1 MKFDIRYF
9 KIFVTALFIIAFSMS
24 SCSDAADQ
32 KADKNEYEKGKE
44 SVLKIE
50 EKNPEKFLSVS
61 NSFKKNLLSQSVIN
75 GKIINTAKVAS
86 DKDVVIKLSFFS
98 KTGALLEEDVETIYE
113 QIDAGQTQEFKSKY
127 FTPKGTSSVTII
139 VESATVAK

>member
-9 KIFVTALFIIAFSMS
+9 KIFVTALFIIALGMS
-24 SCSDAADQ
+24 SCSDAADK

-75 GKIINTAKVAS
+75 GKIINTAKVANY
-86 DKDVVIKLSFFS
+86 KDVVIKLSFFS

-113 QIDAGQTQEFKSKY
+113 QIDAGQTQEFKSKN

-139 VESATVAK
+139 VESAIVAK